1 MNSKNANHKKEKQKQ
16 LNSLMKECVKEWCE
30 DTTSHGFKNM
40 VKTDS
45 WLIRITWIILI
56 IASMSY
62 CVYSIFLKVFNL
74 MLTKK
79 KKFNKCKN
87 FYYICNKSYI
97 EII

>member
-1 MNSKNANHKKEKQKQ
+1 MNSNNATHGKESQKTKTKTEKEKQ
-16 LNSLMKECVKEWCE
+16 LNKLMKECVKEWCE

-62 CVYSIFLKVFNL
+62 CVYSIFLKILNL
-74 MLTKK
+74 ILTKK
-79 KKFNKCKN
+79 KN
-87 FYYICNKSYI
+87 
-97 EII
+97 